1 MRKNL
6 LLTSLLSLFAFAGF
20 AQETAQWPITLTTAD
35 GLPGEKIV
43 QNYVYRSNVYKLDEA
58 VNTLRFTVVSTN
70 TVDELTSNS
79 HDGISAYNGTGFPFF
94 TMSELRIYDGDGNL
108 VPYTATTNAAQIG
121 DGGGVEALNDQN
133 ELTYFHSTYS
143 KGGMPHA
150 YHYIELD
157 LEKPVSTF
165 SFNWNTRSRY
175 YKNLITYMGITPGTE
190 YLPYLDQE
198 FTKGEQVTSLED
210 LKEEGALFIIKGNAP
225 DYEVEGESARTCL
238 GNVYFHSPYGA
249 AETASAASAF
259 YLIPDAN
266 NEDVYKI
273 CWLNN
278 NHYVIAPS
286 SVSGSTWAHWTN
298 DELKAAF
305 IYFNECDETEGN
317 FQLSM
322 NEGSWLIGADAL
334 GKMSIVENNEEK
346 IAELSRPTSFSWT
359 IYKANINGAAI
370 TEQLQ
375 TSIDDAQRRLDEI
388 GLVEAEDNGEFDAL
402 TEAVAKANALVADPE
417 VPAANIISCK
427 RELNVLTAA
436 YAAITIWAYVD
447 SIDALYDAADNGEI
461 LTSSAPDWIEGSYSE
476 DALDRMRIT
485 ADEALTII
493 DTYQS
498 LADIDNTISAIY
510 EAIDQFWASEVKN
523 VKDLPFRVGTT
534 EDGLPGTLQSYGG
547 YKWESPLYNITE
559 EVQTLR
565 FTFFKTNNMGVYSG
579 TSYVFPTFAEMEFY
593 GADGKKIELT
603 SENFYANSVYM
614 VEGGTGDKV
623 GYPALCDGD
632 LNTHYHAVWGA
643 NQSPEY
649 DANPDYSFIEITF
662 PEPISSFKYVQYGRK
677 NGVNTPTDFV
687 VGHAE
692 TRYEPTDVDLP
703 DFYNTQLGEKITD
716 LSQITDDG
724 FYTLVGLLN
733 CDPVDGNGEGYPKYY
748 TGMIPYGEKIG
759 APAVFSIRKTENEKY
774 LIQSLADGYYWRS
787 TEEADGWGACTA
799 TANKELAAKIDIVP
813 ANNPDLEST
822 FVLYEYRDSTYRS
835 YKYPGDTID
844 TPDVQC
850 PYLIFQDW
858 GSKSASF
865 SVPSLEANDKDGE
878 GEWYIYKATMDNPYC
893 YWLKSL
899 VESAQAMDLKVSN
912 NPGYYS
918 VASAGAFASA
928 LAQAQTAIETND
940 NATAQVTLPMLEAA
954 VAAAESA
961 EINPMTEGFYVI
973 ESANGNFLAST
984 GKTKAICT
992 YYNDFETNSPNCKS
1006 QYSLWWADGPTDY
1019 ENAPIYFKFQF
1030 ISAANSEK
1038 VQQWLEAETITAE
1051 QAANAYYIK
1060 SCEVGQYA
1068 GTSVDGA
1075 RSQDIGLTD
1084 EAEEPYIVR
1093 PQGKYKFDLWHPS
1106 HGNASIHMEGNS
1118 GGKGECGD
1126 IVYWSGG
1133 DVSSQ
1138 WTLHKISDPTS
1149 IGGTKADAEGD
1160 EVVSTT
1166 YYTIGG
1172 VAVSA
1177 PVSGINIVKTVYA
1190 NGVVKTTKVY
1200 IK

>member
-1 MRKNL
+1 MKRNFL
-6 LLTSLLSLFAFAGF
+6 SAVLLSLFALAGF
-20 AQETAQWPITLTTAD
+20 AQETSQWPITLTTAD
-35 GLPGEKIV
+35 GLPGKKIV
-43 QNYVYRSNVYKLDEA
+43 QNYVYRSNVYKFEEA
-58 VNTLRFTVVSTN
+58 VTKLRFTVISTN

-79 HDGISAYNGTGFPFF
+79 YDGISAYNGTGFPFF
-94 TMSELRIYDGDGNL
+94 TMSELRIYDGNGNL

-133 ELTYFHSTYS
+133 ELSYFHSTYS

-157 LEKPVSTF
+157 LESPISEF
-165 SFNWNTRSRY
+165 SFDWNTRSRY

-190 YLPYLDQE
+190 YLPYPEQE
-198 FTKGEQVTSLED
+198 FSIGEQVTSLED

-225 DYEVEGESARTCL
+225 DFEVEGESARTCK
-238 GNVYFHSPYGA
+238 GDVYFHSPYGA

-259 YLIPDAN
+259 YLVPDAN

-278 NHYVIAPS
+278 KHYVANTS
-286 SVSGSTWAHWTN
+286 SIDRGTWAHWTN

-305 IYFNECDETEGN
+305 IYFNECDQTEGN
-317 FQLSM
+317 FQLTM
-322 NEGSWLIGADAL
+322 NEGTWVLCADAW
-334 GKMSIVENNEEK
+334 GKML
-346 IAELSRPTSFSWT
+346 IAENDEEIMNGFQRPVSCSWT

-375 TSIDDAQRRLDEI
+375 ANIDDAQRRLDEI
-388 GLVEAEDNGEFDAL
+388 GFIEAEDNGEFDAL
-402 TEAVAKANALVADPE
+402 TDAVAKANALVSDPNAAAAD
-417 VPAANIISCK
+417 IISSK

-436 YAAITIWAYVD
+436 YAAVTIWAYID
-447 SIDALYDAADNGEI
+447 SIDVLYDAADNDEI
-461 LTSSAPDWIEGSYSE
+461 LTSSAPNWIEGSFSE
-476 DALDRMRIT
+476 DALDMMRVT
-485 ADEALTII
+485 ADEALRVI
-493 DTYQS
+493 DEYQS
-498 LADIDNTISAIY
+498 LADIDQAI
-510 EAIDQFWASEVKN
+510 ASIFASIDAFWASEVKN

-534 EDGLPGTLQSYGG
+534 EDGLPGTMQSYGG
-547 YKWESPLYNITE
+547 YKWESPLYNITD
-559 EVQTLR
+559 EVETLR

-579 TSYVFPTFAEMEFY
+579 TGYVFPTFAEMEFY
-593 GADGKKIELT
+593 NANGKKIELT
-603 SENFYANSVYM
+603 SESFYANSVYM
-614 VEGGTGDKV
+614 VDGGSGDKV

-632 LNTHYHAVWGA
+632 LNTHYHAVWSA
-643 NQSPEY
+643 NQSPEF

-687 VGHAE
+687 VGKGGV
-692 TRYEPTDVDLP
+692 RYEPDNVELE

-716 LSQITDDG
+716 LSQITDDS

-733 CDPVDGNGEGYPKYY
+733 CDPVDGDGNGYPKYY
-748 TGMIPYGEKIG
+748 TGMVPYGEKLG
-759 APAVFSIRKTENEKY
+759 APAVFSIRKAENDKY

-787 TEEADGWGACTA
+787 TEEADGWGSCTA

-822 FVLYEYRDSTYRS
+822 FVLYEYRDSTYRG
-835 YKYPGDTID
+835 YKYPGDTIE

-878 GEWYIYKATMDNPYC
+878 GEWYIYKVTMDNPYC

-899 VESAQAMDLKVSN
+899 VASALEMGIKVSN
-912 NPGYYS
+912 DPGYYS
-918 VASAGAFASA
+918 VESAGAFASA
-928 LAQAQTAIETND
+928 LAQAQAAIESND
-940 NATAQVTLPMLEAA
+940 NATAKATLPLLEAA
-954 VAAAESA
+954 VSAAESA
-961 EINPMTEGFYVI
+961 EINPMTEGYYII
-973 ESANGNFLAST
+973 ESANEKFLANT

-992 YYNDFETNSPNCKS
+992 YYNDYETNSPNCTS

-1019 ENAPIYFKFQF
+1019 ENAPVYFMFEF

-1038 VQQWLEAETITAE
+1038 VQQWLESETITAE
-1051 QAANAYYIK
+1051 QAANAYFIK
-1060 SCEVGQYA
+1060 SVETGWYA

-1075 RSQDIGLTD
+1075 RSQDIGLT
-1084 EAEEPYIVR
+1084 EQPEEPYIVR
-1093 PQGKYKFDLWHPS
+1093 KQGAYKFDLWHPS

-1118 GGKGECGD
+1118 GGSGECGD
-1126 IVYWSGG
+1126 IVYWAGS
-1133 DVSSQ
+1133 DASSQ
-1138 WTLHKISDPTS
+1138 WTLRKIKTSTS
-1149 IGGTKADAEGD
+1149 ISGPAIDIEGD

-1166 YYTIGG
+1166 YYNANG
-1172 VAVSA
+1172 VAIEA
-1177 PVSGINIVKTVYA
+1177 PAKGINIVKIVYA
-1190 NGVVKTTKVY
+1190 NGAVKTVKKFV
-1200 IK
+1200 K